1 MKQTSQHPRF
11 FRMTREV
18 IQVWKYSGRSFLL
31 FEFVFKL
38 LTITLFGPFF
48 FVMFHKILALGG
60 FQAVANQDLLRFLI
74 SPYGLLSLLILCPF
88 AFVLIYAEFA
98 VLIYL
103 AYYGIQRTRIS
114 IKSILLLV
122 VTRFPKLWGLGF
134 IGGAFYLI
142 LLFPLFSEGIGA
154 SLLPGLRIPGFITG
168 ELSKTTLG
176 TLALTLFLA

>member
-48 FVMFHKILALGG
+48 SVMFHKILALGG

-142 LLFPLFSEGIGA
+142 LLFPFSVR
-154 SLLPGLRIPGFITG
+154 GLEHLYYPGFG
-168 ELSKTTLG
+168 FPVLLRGNSVKQP
-176 TLALTLFLA
+176 